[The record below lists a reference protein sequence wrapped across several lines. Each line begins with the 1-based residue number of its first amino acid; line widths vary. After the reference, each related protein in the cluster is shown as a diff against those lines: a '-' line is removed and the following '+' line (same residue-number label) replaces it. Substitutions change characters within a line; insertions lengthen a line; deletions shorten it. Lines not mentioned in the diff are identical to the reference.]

1 MVIVGVAP
9 IFVTTQTGTVMPR
22 FVPAA
27 QVKTRIL
34 LASLLWSG
42 IGLMLLTRGV
52 LALSGSGR
60 EVWLGLAVLVGT
72 IKSRLVLDR
81 AVLKNMARLRGLD
94 GDRCIGGV
102 YSVKT
107 WLLVAAMIILG
118 RLLRASSLPVWLVG
132 LIYATVGWALFW
144 SSRRGWSAWRQY
156 GRLPVTGADENE
168 S

>member
-1 MVIVGVAP
+1 MR
-9 IFVTTQTGTVMPR
+9 R

-34 LASLLWSG
+34 LAALLWTG

-52 LALSGSGR
+52 LAVSGSGR
-60 EVWLGLAVLVGT
+60 EIWLAVAVLLGT

-81 AVLKNMARLRGLD
+81 AVVKNMVRLQGLD
-94 GDRCIGGV
+94 GARCIGGV

-107 WLLVAAMIILG
+107 WLLVAAMIATG
-118 RLLRASSLPVWLVG
+118 RLLRASPLPVWLVG

-144 SSRRGWSAWRQY
+144 SSRRGWSAWRQFR
-156 GRLPVTGADENE
+156 GVPSMGERVDE

>member
-1 MVIVGVAP
+1 
-9 IFVTTQTGTVMPR
+9 MPR

-34 LASLLWSG
+34 LAALLWSG

-60 EVWLGLAVLVGT
+60 EIWLGLAVLLGT

-81 AVLKNMARLRGLD
+81 VVLKNMARLRGLD

-102 YSVKT
+102 YSIKT
-107 WLLVAAMIILG
+107 WLLVAGMIVMG
-118 RLLRASSLPVWLVG
+118 RLLRASPLPIWLIG

-144 SSRRGWSAWRQY
+144 SSRRGWSSWRQY
-156 GRLPVTGADENE
+156 DRLPATSDDEDE